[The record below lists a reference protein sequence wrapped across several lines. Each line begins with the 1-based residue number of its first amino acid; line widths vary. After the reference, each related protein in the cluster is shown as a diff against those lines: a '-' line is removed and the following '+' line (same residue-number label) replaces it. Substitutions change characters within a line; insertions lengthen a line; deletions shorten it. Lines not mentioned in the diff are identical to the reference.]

1 MLIKGIIDCDTINYG
16 KANVMTIMCN
26 RCSFKC
32 DELNGCRVCQNSS
45 LVFEPDLE
53 FSNQEL
59 IDMYLKNDMVHGIC
73 FQGLEPMD
81 SFSELISFIDDF
93 RKVSDDL
100 IIIYTGYTDSEIRL
114 TGLRQFLAAYPNIII
129 KFGRFIMNQPHHY
142 DELLGV
148 ELASPNQYAERIS

>member
-32 DELNGCRVCQNSS
+32 DELNGSRVCQNSS

-59 IDMYLKNDMVHGIC
+59 IDMYLKNDMVHGMC
-73 FQGLEPMD
+73 FQGLEPLD
-81 SFSELISFIDDF
+81 TFADLITFIKDF
-93 RKVSDDL
+93 REVCDDL
-100 IIIYTGYTDSEIRL
+100 IIIYTGYTEEEVKIMGCWDL
-114 TGLRQFLAAYPNIII
+114 LATFGNIII
-129 KFGRFIMNQPHHY
+129 KVGRFVMNCESHY

-148 ELASPNQYAERIS
+148 KLASPNQYAVRIN

>member
-1 MLIKGIIDCDTINYG
+1 MLIKGIIDCDTVNYG

-32 DELNGCRVCQNSS
+32 DELNGSRVCQNSS

-59 IDMYLKNDMVHGIC
+59 IDMYLKNDMVHGMC
-73 FQGLEPMD
+73 FQGLEPLD
-81 SFSELISFIDDF
+81 TFTDLITFIKDF
-93 RKVSDDL
+93 REVSDDD
-100 IIIYTGYTDSEIRL
+100 IVIYTGYTESEVRL
-114 TGLRQFLAAYPNIII
+114 MGQYDLLRQYKNIVI